1 MITINKNIILIVIL
15 CSFLCSLSCSSRIT
29 QTEVNNSVYLED
41 LYISNILSA
50 NTFELPLN
58 MIIRDS
64 KGDTITFKEIIKE
77 SEKIV
82 LRISNSFCSSCVDEE
97 LMRIGEFVK
106 DSSVIIL
113 ATYQNPR
120 IIKVIEKKKSITN
133 PIYYIEQSKAS
144 AFLTQNDMYGSPY
157 YFIVDK
163 RGKCSCVFFPS
174 LDYKTIT
181 ERYISYSLQRVKQNQ
196 KRSIFLSDIFYIDS
210 AAIGDTITIPFEY
223 VNIYNN
229 PLKITHV
236 ENSCNCTNAQFSN
249 SEIVPLEKDKIIVQ
263 YVPDAIGERILQL
276 RIWHNQSIM
285 PETITLYSNIDK

>member
-97 LMRIGEFVK
+97 LMRIGALVR

-133 PIYYIEQSKAS
+133 PIYYIEYSRATD
-144 AFLTQNDMYGSPY
+144 FLAQNDKYGSPY
-157 YFIVDK
+157 YFIMDK
-163 RGKCSCVFFPS
+163 RGQCSSVFFPS
-174 LDYKTIT
+174 LDYKTLT
-181 ERYISYSLQRVKQNQ
+181 ERYISYSQQRIDQNQ
-196 KRSIFLSDIFYIDS
+196 KGSIFFRDIFYIDL
-210 AAIGDTITIPFEY
+210 ATMGETITIPLEY
-223 VNIYNN
+223 INIYNE
-229 PLKITHV
+229 PLKITNV
-236 ENSCNCTNAQFSN
+236 ENSCDCASVEFLS
-249 SEIVPLEKDKIIVQ
+249 SELVPLERSNIIVK
-263 YVPDAIGERILQL
+263 YIPDAVGERILQFKV
-276 RIWHNQSIM
+276 WHNQSSL
-285 PETITLYSNIDK
+285 PELITIYSNVCE